1 MIYPRHFE
9 QKSGF
14 DRIREQLLKAC
25 LGEGGMQCIAAMQFE
40 TEAARLR
47 QLLGAADEFGQILL
61 SGKNFPA
68 QDYYDLREDL
78 RHLSIIGAVIET
90 EQLGKLRASLR
101 TITAITAFF
110 EKDHAEAWPLLRE
123 MVSPV
128 NFDPALLKRADA
140 ILDEKG
146 DIRDN
151 ASPELFE
158 LRRSMESIKT
168 QVEKKIR
175 QVYLHLKKEGYTP
188 DEAEITIRNGRSVIP
203 LPAANKRVIRGFI
216 HDESATGQTVYM
228 EPEEIFELNNH
239 VREVEAAERR
249 EIRKILAAYSDQ
261 LRPCIPDLMNAYA
274 VLGNIDFTRAKAL
287 FARSINAVVPVIHE
301 KPLMD
306 FRQAVNPVL
315 FLSGMQS
322 GKKVI
327 PLDISLDGE
336 NRILVI
342 SGPNAGGKSVCLKTA
357 GLLQYMLQCGLPV
370 PLRPDS
376 EAGLFKH
383 LFIEIGDEQSI
394 ENDLS
399 TYSSHLRNIKILL
412 EMADEGLLFLV
423 DEFGSGTEPQLGGA
437 IAEVVLERLVD
448 KGCLGVVTTH
458 YLNLKLLAG
467 KLPGLING
475 AMLYDTRNMQ
485 PLYTLSIGKPGSSF
499 ALEIARK
506 TGIPEDLLEQASLKT
521 GKDVFDFEQQ
531 LQQLETDRKEMER
544 RRLEFNIADELLSGL
559 IRRYTDLS
567 EKLEQQK
574 KQILSK
580 AAEDAAELLR
590 LSNQKVEEAI
600 RTIRENEAKKEVNLE
615 VRQELK
621 AFTEEEIKTFVER
634 KTQMR
639 PHSPSI
645 KRRTKAGNTQKDEK
659 PQTLAS
665 VKEGGFAL
673 LDGQNTVFE
682 VEKIVGDTAHI
693 FRDNIRLKVPLSR
706 LTGCKGDKEAKRDLA
721 GKMAM
726 RKISTDINRK
736 LGTFKSSIDVRG
748 MRAEETLAFIQKY
761 IDDALLLN
769 VFEVR
774 ILHGKGNGVLRKLIR
789 EYLSGIPEVKQFR
802 DENLESGGDGI
813 TVVYFR

>member
-1 MIYPRHFE
+1 
-9 QKSGF
+9 
-14 DRIREQLLKAC
+14 
-25 LGEGGMQCIAAMQFE
+25 
-40 TEAARLR
+40 
-47 QLLGAADEFGQILL
+47 
-61 SGKNFPA
+61 
-68 QDYYDLREDL
+68 
-78 RHLSIIGAVIET
+78 
-90 EQLGKLRASLR
+90 
-101 TITAITAFF
+101 
-110 EKDHAEAWPLLRE
+110 
-123 MVSPV
+123 
-128 NFDPALLKRADA
+128 
-140 ILDEKG
+140 
-146 DIRDN
+146 
-151 ASPELFE
+151 
-158 LRRSMESIKT
+158 
-168 QVEKKIR
+168 
-175 QVYLHLKKEGYTP
+175 
-188 DEAEITIRNGRSVIP
+188 
-203 LPAANKRVIRGFI
+203 
-216 HDESATGQTVYM
+216 
-228 EPEEIFELNNH
+228 
-239 VREVEAAERR
+239 
-249 EIRKILAAYSDQ
+249 
-261 LRPCIPDLMNAYA
+261 
-274 VLGNIDFTRAKAL
+274 
-287 FARSINAVVPVIHE
+287 
-301 KPLMD
+301 
-306 FRQAVNPVL
+306 
-315 FLSGMQS
+315 
-322 GKKVI
+322 
-327 PLDISLDGE
+327 
-336 NRILVI
+336 
-342 SGPNAGGKSVCLKTA
+342 
-357 GLLQYMLQCGLPV
+357 
-370 PLRPDS
+370 
-376 EAGLFKH
+376 
-383 LFIEIGDEQSI
+383 
-394 ENDLS
+394 
-399 TYSSHLRNIKILL
+399 
-412 EMADEGLLFLV
+412 
-423 DEFGSGTEPQLGGA
+423 
-437 IAEVVLERLVD
+437 
-448 KGCLGVVTTH
+448 
-458 YLNLKLLAG
+458 
-467 KLPGLING
+467 
-475 AMLYDTRNMQ
+475 MQ

-506 TGIPEDLLEQASLKT
+506 TGLPEDLLEQASLKT

-531 LQQLETDRKEMER
+531 LQHFETYLNEMER
-544 RRLEFNIADELLSGL
+544 RRLEFNIAYELLSGL

-600 RTIRENEAKKEVNLE
+600 RTIRENEARKEVNLE

-621 AFTEEEIKTFVER
+621 AFAEEEIKTFVER

-659 PQTLAS
+659 PQVTAM

-802 DENLESGGDGI
+802 DESLEAGGDGI